1 MMEFFMA
8 MDPPTVTHQQKQVNF
23 KTKVFYEPTD
33 LKKARALFMERLSEY
48 KPEVKFV
55 GPIRLVVKWLYP
67 IKGKRSDGEY
77 KASKPDLDNSQKL
90 LQDCMTKVGFWKD
103 DAQIASL
110 VCEKFWAKT
119 PGIYIRID
127 ELEVIN

>member
-48 KPEVKFV
+48 KPEIKLV

-67 IKGKRSDGEY
+67 IKGNRSDGEY
-77 KASKPDLDNSQKL
+77 KSSKPDLDNSQKL

-127 ELEVIN
+127 KLEVID

>member
-1 MMEFFMA
+1 MA
-8 MDPPTVTHQQKQVNF
+8 MDPPTVTHQEKQVNF

-33 LKKARALFMERLSEY
+33 LKKARALFMERLSKY

-77 KASKPDLDNSQKL
+77 KASKPDLDNAQKL

-127 ELEVIN
+127 KLEVID

>member
-1 MMEFFMA
+1 MA

-23 KTKVFYEPTD
+23 KNKVFYEPTD

-77 KASKPDLDNSQKL
+77 KSSKPDLDNSQKL

-127 ELEVIN
+127 KLEVID